1 MTGRAVNASLRER
14 DENIAVNWWTYR
26 ARNYPGSKMP
36 HHEAEDLVREL
47 EPLVSTLSRDE
58 LLDLAR
64 KQKLLLNPAI
74 RDPRKIEITIINQQE
89 EGQTMKTGGK
99 YAVAG
104 AIVRQN
110 LDRSVAETEEALKRA
125 GLKAPKWYIYTLR
138 STVKK
143 AKGASK
149 PAKER
154 KPKAAKPRRVKRRVV
169 KKRKVAKAK
178 AAAGRGF
185 AAAIRQVEKEIAERT
200 ADLATLKQ
208 AAQVAKKYI

>member
-1 MTGRAVNASLRER
+1 M
-14 DENIAVNWWTYR
+14 
-26 ARNYPGSKMP
+26 
-36 HHEAEDLVREL
+36 VREL

-58 LLDLAR
+58 LLDLAHKR
-64 KQKLLLNPAI
+64 KLLLNPAI
-74 RDPRKIEITIINQQE
+74 RDPRKIEIKLVNERE
-89 EGQTMKTGGK
+89 ELVETMKTGGK
-99 YAVAG
+99 YAAAG
-104 AIVRQN
+104 VIVRQN

-138 STVKK
+138 SKLKK
-143 AKGASK
+143 ADGAAK
-149 PAKER
+149 PAKKR
-154 KPKAAKPRRVKRRVV
+154 KLKAAKPRRVKRRVV

-208 AAQVAKKYI
+208 AAQVAKKYS

>member
-58 LLDLAR
+58 LLDLAHKR
-64 KQKLLLNPAI
+64 KLLLNPAI
-74 RDPRKIEITIINQQE
+74 RDPRKIEIKLVNERE
-89 EGQTMKTGGK
+89 ELVETMKTGGK
-99 YAVAG
+99 YAAAG
-104 AIVRQN
+104 VIVRQN

-149 PAKER
+149 PAK
-154 KPKAAKPRRVKRRVV
+154 
-169 KKRKVAKAK
+169 

-208 AAQVAKKYI
+208 AAQVAKKYV